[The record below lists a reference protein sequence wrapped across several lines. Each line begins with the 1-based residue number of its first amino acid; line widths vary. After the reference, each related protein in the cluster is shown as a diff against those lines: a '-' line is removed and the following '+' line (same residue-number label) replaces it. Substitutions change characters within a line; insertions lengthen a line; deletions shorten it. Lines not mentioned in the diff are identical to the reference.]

1 MPCRALGKVGRMPEL
16 LDQRAQDL
24 RGMKRVAT
32 LLFLLMCALFII
44 SVLFQELVPGLS
56 YLKAA
61 AEGGMVGAVADWFAV
76 TALFRHPFGLKI
88 PHTNLIQ
95 RKKTEL
101 GASLG
106 DFVQQN
112 FLTPDVISAKL
123 RQADL
128 GLRAGRY
135 LSSDPGAQATAA
147 QVSAMATGALNSLDD
162 EQVLTVLQVLAT
174 DYMVAPEWSTTLGT
188 LGQKLIDDGHHE
200 AAVEL
205 LAERAG
211 SWVADHP
218 EVFLEVVSGR
228 SPSWVPRLVDEMLA
242 QKVHQELRGLLFAVA
257 GTKRHPLR
265 LALTG
270 WLAEFTVAMQ
280 HDPETINKVEGFK
293 HSLLGDQQ
301 LRELAMRGWASL
313 KTGLIDSLQDPAS
326 PLRSALRAAIATFGE
341 RLQSDT
347 QLRGNLEDRA
357 IDGVA
362 SLVARH
368 GATLAGLVSDTVQA
382 WDPAEA
388 SEKLELQVGRDLQ
401 FIRIN
406 GTVIGALA
414 GVVIFSA
421 GELILAFS
429 S

>member
-1 MPCRALGKVGRMPEL
+1 MPEL

-24 RGMKRVAT
+24 RKMKRVAT
-32 LLFLLMCALFII
+32 LLFLLMCALFIF
-44 SVLFQELVPGLS
+44 SVLFQDLLPGLS

-76 TALFRHPFGLKI
+76 TALFRHPLGLKI

-95 RKKTEL
+95 RKKDEL

-112 FLTPDVISAKL
+112 FLTPEVISAKL
-123 RQADL
+123 RQAEL
-128 GLRAGRY
+128 GLSVGGY
-135 LSSDPGAQATAA
+135 LSSQEGAEATTAQA
-147 QVSAMATGALNSLDD
+147 SAVAIGALNSLDD
-162 EQVLTVLQVLAT
+162 EQVLTVLQVLAN
-174 DYMVAPEWSTTLGT
+174 DYVVAPEWSTTLGT
-188 LGQKLIDDGHHE
+188 LGQKLVDDGHHE

-205 LAERAG
+205 IAGRAG

-218 EVFLEVVSGR
+218 EVFVEVVSGR
-228 SPSWVPRLVDEMLA
+228 SPSWVPRMVDEMLA

-257 GTKRHPLR
+257 GNERHPLR
-265 LALTG
+265 LALTD

-280 HDPETINKVEGFK
+280 HDPETIAKVEQFK

-301 LRELAMRGWASL
+301 LRELAIRGWASL
-313 KTGLIDSLQDPAS
+313 KSGLIESLQGSAS
-326 PLRSALRAAIATFGE
+326 PLNIALRSAITTFGQ
-341 RLQSDT
+341 RLQSDS
-347 QLRGNLEDRA
+347 QLRGNLEDRV
-357 IDGVA
+357 ITGVA
-362 SLVARH
+362 SLVEQH
-368 GATLAGLVSDTVQA
+368 GLALAGLVSDTVQA

-406 GTVIGALA
+406 GTVIGSLA

-421 GELILAFS
+421 GELISSFS